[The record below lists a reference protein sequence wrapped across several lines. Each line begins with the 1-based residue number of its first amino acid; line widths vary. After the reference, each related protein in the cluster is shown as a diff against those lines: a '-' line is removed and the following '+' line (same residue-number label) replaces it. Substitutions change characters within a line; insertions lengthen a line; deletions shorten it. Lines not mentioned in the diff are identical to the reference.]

1 MLQATQR
8 LMIVKSQ
15 SPNFDCYLKYAQ
27 FPSQADFAY
36 TECVGEYDG
45 KLISGE
51 YVALIL
57 PDGRKAYTNAE
68 NVR

>member
-15 SPNFDCYLKYAQ
+15 SPDFDCYLKYAQ
-27 FPSQADFAY
+27 FPSQSDFQY
-36 TECVGEYDG
+36 TEEVGKYDG
-45 KLISGE
+45 KLVGE
-51 YVALIL
+51 YVSLALT
-57 PDGRKAYTNAE
+57 DGRKAYTKAG